1 MASHAILN
9 THERNTHKGK
19 MIDGHYSGW
28 VKVLTHLH
36 ATKAST
42 CVVNNYKKLTSNKFV
57 NNYNTYENV
66 KKLTTSFEH

>member
-9 THERNTHKGK
+9 THERNTHKEK

-36 ATKAST
+36 ATKRST
-42 CVVNNYKKLTSNKFV
+42 CVVNNYKKLTSNKF
-57 NNYNTYENV
+57 E
-66 KKLTTSFEH
+66 